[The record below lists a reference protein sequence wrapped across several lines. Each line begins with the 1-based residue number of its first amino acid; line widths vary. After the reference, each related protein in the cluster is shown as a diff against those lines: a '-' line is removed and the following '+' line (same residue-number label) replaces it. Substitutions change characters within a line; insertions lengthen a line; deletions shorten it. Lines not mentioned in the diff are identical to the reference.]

1 MQNMMII
8 IAAVAIIVAIFAQLT
23 EDPTMPINRNTLL
36 RYKTIDRMLR
46 RGRRATLQE
55 LIDACSDALYE
66 ANGYGDVSRRTIQHD
81 LQEMRY
87 SRELGYYAPIS
98 VVDRKYY
105 RYDDDNYSIT
115 DVPLSE
121 TDMRQLTEAVELLK
135 QMSSFKGFDDVED
148 VVNRLEDHVASMRY
162 RVEPVILLEGN
173 ARLRGLEHI
182 TPLHDAIVDRKPVA
196 ITYRSFQWKE
206 PQSFFFSPY
215 ILKEFRNRWFVFGRR
230 HDSPE
235 PMLLNLALDRIE
247 EIADVPKKERYIK
260 DKTFKPQEYFSEM
273 IGVTRDVDSQT
284 EHVVFRVKAAQVPYV
299 TTKPLHHSQQ
309 EVRRDDDGSALFS
322 IDVIPN
328 FELERDILGF
338 GEGITVISPIHLAK
352 KIRQRLKDALEQYGN
367 R

>member
-1 MQNMMII
+1 
-8 IAAVAIIVAIFAQLT
+8 
-23 EDPTMPINRNTLL
+23 MPINRNTLL

-46 RGRRATLQE
+46 KGRRATLQE

-81 LQEMRY
+81 IQEMRY
-87 SRELGYYAPIS
+87 SRELGYYAPII
-98 VVDRKYY
+98 VVDRKFYKY
-105 RYDDDNYSIT
+105 EDHDYSIT

-148 VVNRLEDHVASMRY
+148 VVNRLEDHVASMRF

-173 ARLRGLEHI
+173 DRLRGLEHI
-182 TPLHDAIVDRKPVA
+182 TPLHEAIIDRNPVA
-196 ITYRSFQWKE
+196 ITYKSFQWN
-206 PQSFFFSPY
+206 QSQQFIFSPY

-247 EIADVPKKERYIK
+247 EITDAPKKEHFIK
-260 DKTFKPQEYFSEM
+260 DKSFKPQQYFNDI
-273 IGVTRDVDSQT
+273 IGVTRMADDHV
-284 EHVVFRVKAAQVPYV
+284 EHVVFKVKAAQVPYV
-299 TTKPLHHSQQ
+299 ITKPLHHSQQ
-309 EVRRDDDGSALFS
+309 EISRSEDGSVLFS

-328 FELERDILGF
+328 FELERDVLGF
-338 GEGITVISPIHLAK
+338 GEGITIISPKHLAEK
-352 KIRQRLKDALEQYGN
+352 LQQRLRDSLQQYEN
-367 R
+367 AEE